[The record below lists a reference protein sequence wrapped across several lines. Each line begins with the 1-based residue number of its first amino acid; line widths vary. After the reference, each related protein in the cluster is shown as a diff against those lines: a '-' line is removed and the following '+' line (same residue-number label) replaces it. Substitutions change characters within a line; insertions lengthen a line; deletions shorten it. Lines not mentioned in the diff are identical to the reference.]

1 MAAGDNKLSWKFYI
15 SLNRHAVLNN
25 QQFFVIVKVK
35 SDG

>member
-1 MAAGDNKLSWKFYI
+1 MGTGDNKLSWEFYI

-25 QQFFVIVKVK
+25 QQFFVKVKVK